1 MLAGL
6 LEKLT
11 ADEPDPLVE
20 CHIVGRHRLTGIES
34 GGDFESGHWLG
45 KYKHGV
51 ESTSMSDGGHDQPQT
66 TWTTRRLL
74 KWTTDHFKA
83 GGIDSPRVVAEM
95 LLAHVIGCE
104 RMRLYM
110 EIDRPATP
118 LERATLR
125 DLVARAARNE
135 PVQYLVGH
143 AWFFGRAFAVNP
155 SVLIPRPC
163 TETLLECVLQ
173 WHRTAPGHAQ
183 PRIADI
189 GTGCGCIAIS
199 LAVGISDAHLVAT
212 DVDEAALAVAR
223 KNAARHGVADR
234 IDFCL
239 GAGLGPLEHA
249 AGEGRF
255 DAICSNPPYICDEE
269 WAQLSPN
276 VRCYEPATALRAG
289 PEGLDVIRPILISA
303 GEHLRPQGR
312 LFLEIA
318 HSHRDAVVRIAEE
331 ARWPSN
337 HTVSK
342 DHEGLWRLFVAERE

>member
-1 MLAGL
+1 MGVGL
-6 LEKLT
+6 LEKLA
-11 ADEPDPLVE
+11 ADQPDLLVE
-20 CHIVGRHRLTGIES
+20 CLIVRRHRLTGIES

-51 ESTSMSDGGHDQPQT
+51 ESASMSGGRHDQSHT
-66 TWTTRRLL
+66 TWTTRELL
-74 KWTTDHFKA
+74 KWMTDHFEA
-83 GGIDSPRVVAEM
+83 GGIDSPRVVSEM

-118 LERATLR
+118 PERATLR

-143 AWFFGRAFAVNP
+143 AWFFGRAFDVNP

-173 WHRTAPGHAQ
+173 WHQAAPGHAG
-183 PRIADI
+183 PLLADI

-199 LAVGISDAHLVAT
+199 LAIGIPDAHLVAT
-212 DVDEAALAVAR
+212 DIDEAALVVAR
-223 KNAARHGVADR
+223 RNAARYGVADR

-239 GAGLGPLEHA
+239 GAGLGPLEHS
-249 AGEGRF
+249 AGGGRF
-255 DAICSNPPYICDEE
+255 DAICANPPYISDQE
-269 WAQLSPN
+269 WAQLAPN
-276 VRCYEPATALRAG
+276 VSRYEPATALRGG
-289 PEGLDVIRPILISA
+289 PEGLDVIRPILMSA

-318 HSHRDAVVRIAEE
+318 HTHRDAVVKIAGE
-331 ARWPSN
+331 ARWPSD

-342 DHEGLWRLFVAERE
+342 DHEGFWRLFVAERG

>member
-1 MLAGL
+1 MGVGL
-6 LEKLT
+6 LEKLA
-11 ADEPDPLVE
+11 ADQPDLLVE
-20 CHIVGRHRLTGIES
+20 CLIVGRHRLTGIES

-51 ESTSMSDGGHDQPQT
+51 ESASMSGGSHDQSHT
-66 TWTTRRLL
+66 TWTTRELL
-74 KWTTDHFKA
+74 KWMTDHFEA
-83 GGIDSPRVVAEM
+83 GGIDSPRVVSEM

-118 LERATLR
+118 PERATLR

-143 AWFFGRAFAVNP
+143 AWFFGRAFDVNP

-173 WHRTAPGHAQ
+173 WHQAAPGHAG
-183 PRIADI
+183 PLLADI

-199 LAVGISDAHLVAT
+199 LAIGIPDAHLVAT
-212 DVDEAALAVAR
+212 DIDAAALVVAR
-223 KNAARHGVADR
+223 RNAARYGVVDR

-239 GAGLGPLEHA
+239 GAGLGPLEHS
-249 AGEGRF
+249 AGGGRF
-255 DAICSNPPYICDEE
+255 DAICANPPYISDQE
-269 WAQLSPN
+269 WAQLAPN
-276 VRCYEPATALRAG
+276 VSRYEPATALRGG
-289 PEGLDVIRPILISA
+289 PEGLDVIRPILMSA

-318 HSHRDAVVRIAEE
+318 HTHRDAVVKIAGE
-331 ARWPSN
+331 ARWPSD

-342 DHEGLWRLFVAERE
+342 DHEGFWRLFVAERG